1 MSKVIALTGGIGS
14 GKTYVASIFY
24 KLGAIPCFYSDSEA
38 KKIMNDDNLVKNEI
52 VSILGPKSYVN
63 NKLNT
68 EFLRS
73 KIFNS
78 ENKLKKIN
86 EVVHNQVKINFKKW
100 LGLQSSKYVLKETAI
115 LFEHNYDIDVDVS
128 VLVIAPLKVRI
139 ERIIKRDNISKNKIE
154 KIISNQWDDK
164 KKLHRSDYF
173 IENLNK
179 SNTVKKVETLIE
191 VFSVI

>member
-1 MSKVIALTGGIGS
+1 MAKVIALTGGIGS
-14 GKTYVASIFY
+14 GKTYVASIFW
-24 KLGAIPCFYSDSEA
+24 KLGGIPCFYSDFEA
-38 KKIMNDDNLVKNEI
+38 KKIMNVDNLVKNEI
-52 VSILGPKSYVN
+52 VSLLGPKSYVN
-63 NKLNT
+63 NKLNS

-78 ENKLKKIN
+78 QNKLKKIN
-86 EVVHNQVKINFKKW
+86 ELVHNQVKINFKKW
-100 LGLQSSKYVLKETAI
+100 VELQSSKYVLKETAI
-115 LFEHNYDIDVDVS
+115 LFEHNYDIDVDLS

-139 ERIIKRDNISKNKIE
+139 ERIIKRDNISKSKIE

-164 KKLHRSDYF
+164 KKLHLSDYF

-191 VFSVI
+191 VFSII

>member
-24 KLGAIPCFYSDSEA
+24 KLGAIPCFYSDAEA

-63 NKLNT
+63 NKLNS

-78 ENKLKKIN
+78 QNKLKKIN
-86 EVVHNQVKINFKKW
+86 ELVHNQVKINFKKW

-115 LFEHNYDIDVDVS
+115 LFEHNYDIDVDLS

-164 KKLHRSDYF
+164 KKLHLSDYF

-179 SNTVKKVETLIE
+179 SNTIKKVEKLIE

>member
-24 KLGAIPCFYSDSEA
+24 KLDAIPCFYSDSEA

-63 NKLNT
+63 NKLNSK
-68 EFLRS
+68 FLRS

-78 ENKLKKIN
+78 PNKLKKIN
-86 EVVHNQVKINFKKW
+86 ELVHKQVKINFKKW
-100 LGLQSSKYVLKETAI
+100 VELQSSKYVLKESAI
-115 LFEHNYDIDVDVS
+115 LFEHNYDIDVDLS

-164 KKLHRSDYF
+164 KKLHLSDYF
-173 IENLNK
+173 IENINK
-179 SNTVKKVETLIE
+179 SNTIKKVKKLIE

>member
-24 KLGAIPCFYSDSEA
+24 KLDGIPCFYSDSEA
-38 KKIMNDDNLVKNEI
+38 KKIMNDNNLVKNEI
-52 VSILGPKSYVN
+52 VSILGPKAYVN
-63 NKLNT
+63 NQLNT

-78 ENKLKKIN
+78 QNKLKKIN
-86 EVVHNQVKINFKKW
+86 ELVHNQVKINFKKW
-100 LGLQSSKYVLKETAI
+100 LVLQSSKYVLKETAI
-115 LFEHNYDIDVDVS
+115 LFEHNYDIDVDLS

-164 KKLHRSDYF
+164 KKLHLSDYF

-179 SNTVKKVETLIE
+179 LNTLKKVETLIE
-191 VFSVI
+191 VFSII